1 MSDEAKE
8 KHKEYQK
15 NYLKVYRDKKKQEL
29 QSVKKEQVQIDKNVV
44 LNPPKT
50 KLKSWLY
57 QNITH
62 VLLMICLCAF
72 MLIHYLL

>member
-50 KLKSWLY
+50 KLKS
-57 QNITH
+57 
-62 VLLMICLCAF
+62 
-72 MLIHYLL
+72 